1 MPNYTSKTTGD
12 EVARDCKSQIANKT
26 ILVTGA
32 TPGGLG
38 ATFATTIAP
47 YGPAVII
54 LASHSVVKAGDTAKA
69 IEAISPDVKTIVI
82 ELDLASISQV
92 RKAAENIL
100 GCVDTIDV
108 IVNNAGIMAAPY
120 SKTVDGIES
129 QFGTN
134 HVGHFLLT
142 NLLLSSISR
151 DKKKRP
157 LRVVN
162 VSSNGF
168 RFSPVRIKDI
178 SFDDG
183 ATYDRWTAY
192 GQSKSANM
200 LFSRSLAAK
209 LGSRGVISISLHPG
223 VIIETSLSRHVAMED
238 FAELGVLDRKL
249 GNREFWDQPFMLKSP
264 AEGVATHIF
273 AAFHPALE
281 KPEHNG
287 AYLEDSQVVDAKQI
301 QSWARDAVEAQMLW
315 RLSEEMV
322 SETFSY

>member
-69 IEAISPDVKTIVI
+69 IEAVAPDVKTVVI

-134 HVGHFLLT
+134 HVG
-142 NLLLSSISR
+142 
-151 DKKKRP
+151 
-157 LRVVN
+157 
-162 VSSNGF
+162 
-168 RFSPVRIKDI
+168 
-178 SFDDG
+178 
-183 ATYDRWTAY
+183 
-192 GQSKSANM
+192 
-200 LFSRSLAAK
+200 
-209 LGSRGVISISLHPG
+209 

-264 AEGVATHIF
+264 AEGVATHVF

-281 KPEHNG
+281 EPEHNG
-287 AYLEDSQVVDAKQI
+287 AYLEDSQVVDVKQI
-301 QSWARDAVEAQMLW
+301 QSWARDTVEAQMLW